1 MKSHIC
7 WVERWQND
15 LIGTIHFIKNIIYSQ
30 KSSSYH
36 LHIFSKYDYLY
47 DCMQQQEYSYQPLWI
62 VLCTLLFLVAIAYIP
77 KEFLLSNKLKS
88 VDLIADIR
96 HVSSTAK
103 VEIATSRPLDTA
115 VIAQLPIEDDS
126 VINPELI
133 PNLNGDSACS
143 MNIFY
148 KSIQDIKH
156 QKKKIRIAYF
166 GDSVIEGD
174 LITENLR
181 RLLQNKYGG
190 RGIGFVPI
198 TSAVA
203 SFRKTIAHKFDA
215 KWTTFSLLNPK
226 NKASDCGISGYGFFA
241 PIDSAA
247 IDSSKLDYTWAKYW
261 GVKNSVRLHQFETV
275 KMYYAPSIGKPSTA
289 IFYNGKTSTKF
300 LLLGKN
306 MVNEKILSSTTL
318 LNTAQIGVSS
328 PSKQNIF
335 GLSMESDSGIFV
347 DNFSLR
353 GNSGMLLSRLNV
365 EMIRSFNQY
374 LHYDM
379 IVLHYGLNVL
389 SSDLKVFNWYE
400 RGMNKVIQN
409 LKIACPNTAI
419 LLVGISDKSSK
430 VDGAFVT
437 EPNLKYLLEAQYRIA
452 KKNNIAF
459 FNLYR
464 SMGGENTMVKW
475 VEADTALANK
485 DYTHFNYRGAEK
497 IGHLIY
503 DWMIENLQ
511 HYESKYGQN

>member
-1 MKSHIC
+1 
-7 WVERWQND
+7 
-15 LIGTIHFIKNIIYSQ
+15 
-30 KSSSYH
+30 
-36 LHIFSKYDYLY
+36 
-47 DCMQQQEYSYQPLWI
+47 MQEDRYSYQPLWI
-62 VLCTLLFLVAIAYIP
+62 VLCTLLVLVAIAFIP
-77 KEFLLSNKLKS
+77 KKMLLKNGLKS
-88 VDLIADIR
+88 VDLISDIR
-96 HVSSTAK
+96 PISILAK
-103 VEIATSRPLDTA
+103 RKKPIYLPTNASVVTQIPL
-115 VIAQLPIEDDS
+115 IEDS
-126 VINPELI
+126 IINPELI
-133 PNLNGDSACS
+133 SNLNGDSTCS
-143 MNIFY
+143 MNTFY
-148 KSIQDIKH
+148 KALHEITH
-156 QKKKIRIAYF
+156 TKKKIRIAYF

-203 SFRKTIAHKFDA
+203 SFRKTIVHQYDT
-215 KWTTFSLLNPK
+215 KWTTHSLLNPK
-226 NKASDCGISGYGFFA
+226 SKGSDCGISGYGFFA
-241 PIDSAA
+241 PVDSAA
-247 IDSSKLDYTWAKYW
+247 TDSTKLNYTWAKYW

-275 KMYYAPSIGKPSTA
+275 KLYYSPSATKPSTA
-289 IFYNGKTSTKF
+289 IFYNGKASTTF
-300 LLLGKN
+300 TLSGKN
-306 MVNEKILSSTTL
+306 SVNEKILSTTTL
-318 LNTAQIGVSS
+318 LNTAQIGISS
-328 PSKQNIF
+328 PSRQNIY

-365 EMIRSFNQY
+365 GMVRSFNDH
-374 LHYDM
+374 LHYDL

-400 RGMNKVIQN
+400 RGMDKVIQN
-409 LKIACPNTAI
+409 LKIACPKASI
-419 LLVGISDKSSK
+419 LLVGVSDKSSK
-430 VDGAFVT
+430 VDGTFVT

-464 SMGGENTMVKW
+464 GMGGENTMVKW

-497 IGHLIY
+497 IGHLLY
-503 DWMIENLQ
+503 DWMTENLH